1 MALRHFII
9 LAILPLALA
18 TVTHNV
24 SELNALF
31 EKFEKDFG
39 KSYKSLEERSQ
50 RFVNFANNVQEMEK
64 HNQVRKSS

>member
-1 MALRHFII
+1 MAFKHFFI

-18 TVTHNV
+18 AVTQNV

-50 RFVNFANNVQEMEK
+50 RFINFANNVQEIER
-64 HNQVRKSS
+64 HNLVRQP